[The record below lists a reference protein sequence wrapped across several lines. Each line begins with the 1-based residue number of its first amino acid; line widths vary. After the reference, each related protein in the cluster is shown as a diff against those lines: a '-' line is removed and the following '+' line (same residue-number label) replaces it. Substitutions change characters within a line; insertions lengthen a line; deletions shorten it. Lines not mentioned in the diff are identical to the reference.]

1 VDNPRLLA
9 PSGWGRNGLRMGP
22 TLSLADQVDKVA
34 QRLSAEFSGR
44 VPDPEVRKL
53 VTEAYGSM
61 STAKVTQF
69 VPVLVDR
76 SVRNQ
81 LRQRAG

>member
-1 VDNPRLLA
+1 
-9 PSGWGRNGLRMGP
+9 MGT

-44 VPDPEVRKL
+44 VPDPEVRRL
-53 VTEAYGSM
+53 VTEAYGEM

-76 SVRNQ
+76 SVRNR
-81 LRQRAG
+81 LRHRAV